1 MDKTEIWNRNKFKEY
16 HATKSP
22 NYENEISQTLASI
35 SKIAYFFSEK
45 AEDEGGGAD
54 DGDDPTF
61 ELANVRRFIIG
72 KESVSKFVENSRKM
86 FLLRVMI
93 HYLKNKVG
101 VVDFANAQGLVMF

>member
-1 MDKTEIWNRNKFKEY
+1 MILQRLQVLCCFGQKFQNWIFKTAWN
-16 HATKSP
+16 
-22 NYENEISQTLASI
+22 
-35 SKIAYFFSEK
+35 SKIIFLLEE

-86 FLLRVMI
+86 FLLRVI
-93 HYLKNKVG
+93 II
-101 VVDFANAQGLVMF
+101 FF

>member
-1 MDKTEIWNRNKFKEY
+1 MYLN
-16 HATKSP
+16 
-22 NYENEISQTLASI
+22 LASI
-35 SKIAYFFSEK
+35 SKIVFFSEK

-86 FLLRVMI
+86 FLLRVI
-93 HYLKNKVG
+93 TFFSNL
-101 VVDFANAQGLVMF
+101 FL

>member
-1 MDKTEIWNRNKFKEY
+1 MFT
-16 HATKSP
+16 T
-22 NYENEISQTLASI
+22 ENEIIQAMNLQNCT
-35 SKIAYFFSEK
+35 FFSEK

-93 HYLKNKVG
+93 
-101 VVDFANAQGLVMF
+101 F